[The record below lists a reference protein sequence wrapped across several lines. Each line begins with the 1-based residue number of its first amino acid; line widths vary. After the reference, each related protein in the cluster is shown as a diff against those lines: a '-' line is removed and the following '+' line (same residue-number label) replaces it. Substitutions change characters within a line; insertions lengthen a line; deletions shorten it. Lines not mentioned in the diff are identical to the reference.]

1 MDLVKRI
8 YVSDLNANANANA
21 NVNANLTSDTKRI
34 IFTGTTT
41 KYEMNKIDNNNKK
54 KDKKKKVETNTWGL
68 NDE

>member
-8 YVSDLNANANANA
+8 YVSDLNANTNTNT
-21 NVNANLTSDTKRI
+21 NTTLTSDTKRI

-54 KDKKKKVETNTWGL
+54 KDKKKKEETNT
-68 NDE
+68 

>member
-8 YVSDLNANANANA
+8 YVSDLNANTNANANA

-41 KYEMNKIDNNNKK
+41 KYEMNKIDNNTKK
-54 KDKKKKVETNTWGL
+54 KTRRRKLKLTHGV
-68 NDE
+68 